1 MVGVPGRSRSCV
13 TCLGR
18 KKGCDR
24 NRPSCTQCIKAGL
37 ICGGYDRATVF
48 VNSTQAAGRS
58 PTPYRRQNAAT
69 SLAPGQTSLALSAQE
84 ITLPFGLTQT
94 AYNLRYIDRFWSAY
108 LPNGKA
114 FTNAAARLS
123 NGGWVNIALDLY
135 PADRSLQLAMQGV
148 VLRGLGARDENKAL
162 VGQGSAAYLK
172 CLQEFHKAL
181 NESKRLK
188 HDALLCTAKLLSLF
202 EMHYG
207 ADEMEYLVQQRSW
220 VAHARAQL
228 AILTARQPQEF
239 RSGKAHQLF
248 VDYRYILIISAIFG
262 RRRFV
267 LTDNGWNTTPW
278 KSIRKSPRD
287 KLLDILGDLAGILE
301 DIDNRDICENLEER
315 AALKQ
320 SITRS
325 CWGLSER
332 LQSWANE
339 VGSLKDFRTSTSS
352 DDVAGPRDSED
363 FALAHLTILYWATCA
378 LVYANLLAL
387 VDLGTATVPQLDPL
401 EYARKVVYALPFF
414 LDPSAGI
421 MGSKSASFP
430 LGLVLQVLYGTEN
443 KPSEHRDLLAEFF
456 KSQGETKAIAKFVT
470 SLQRGYATAETA
482 ERDGLQG
489 IEARAKRWMNLAGS

>member
-1 MVGVPGRSRSCV
+1 MWRPVFLLTLAYLGPWLVYHVDREAA
-13 TCLGR
+13 LHALEGR
-18 KKGCDR
+18 K
-24 NRPSCTQCIKAGL
+24 
-37 ICGGYDRATVF
+37 
-48 VNSTQAAGRS
+48 AAIQTGPAARS
-58 PTPYRRQNAAT
+58 ASR
-69 SLAPGQTSLALSAQE
+69 LVC
-84 ITLPFGLTQT
+84 
-94 AYNLRYIDRFWSAY
+94 
-108 LPNGKA
+108 GKA

-123 NGGWVNIALDLY
+123 NGGWINIALDLY

-162 VGQGSAAYLK
+162 
-172 CLQEFHKAL
+172 EFHKAL
-181 NESKRLK
+181 IEPKRLK
-188 HDALLCTAKLLSLF
+188 HDALLCIAKLLSLF

-207 ADEMEYLVQQRSW
+207 ADEMDYLVQQRSW
-220 VAHARAQL
+220 VAHARGQL

-267 LTDNGWNTTPW
+267 LIGNGWNTTPW

-387 VDLGTATVPQLDPL
+387 VDLGTATVPRLDPL

-456 KSQGETKAIAKFVT
+456 KSQGETKAIAKFVM